1 MSHPDDCPCTGG
13 GVRDERAGSHPQ
25 AMTGDELQALFDQ
38 VSNWGRWG
46 ADDER
51 GALNHLGPDQVRAAA
66 ALVTEGRT
74 VSLSRNFPTQ
84 PGPENPWP
92 AQHHMV
98 IAGDDPCVPGMDGL
112 QVSTDYIGIAFHG
125 MASSHIDALCH
136 VFAEGRMYNGHPAT
150 DVKSTGARRNTIMS
164 ARDGVVGRGVLLDVP
179 RALGVE
185 FCDPEHMVTIEELQ
199 ACEAALGVEVGP
211 GDILL
216 VRLGRD
222 ARRVTHD
229 DQTVPGLDPRCV
241 AWLHERKV
249 AVLGGDGVHDPIPSG
264 VVHRDWA
271 MPIHMLGLVAMGLHL
286 LDNLDLEP
294 VAKVC
299 AELDRWSFQLVLA
312 PLRIEGGTGSPLNPI
327 AIF

>member
-1 MSHPDDCPCTGG
+1 MSG
-13 GVRDERAGSHPQ
+13 EA
-25 AMTGDELQALFDQ
+25 LQALFDQ

-46 ADDER
+46 AADER
-51 GALNHLGPDQVRAAA
+51 GALNHIGPAEVRAAA
-66 ALVTEGRT
+66 GLVTEGRT
-74 VSLSRNFPTQ
+74 LSLSRNFPTQ

-150 DVKSTGARRNTIMS
+150 DVKSTGARRNTIMC
-164 ARDGVVGRGVLLDVP
+164 AKDGVVSRGVLLDIP
-179 RALGVE
+179 RAQKVD
-185 FCDPEHMVTIEELQ
+185 FVDPDHMVTIAEL
-199 ACEAALGVEVGP
+199 EAAEQALGVRVGK

-222 ARRVTHD
+222 ARRKTHD
-229 DQTVPGLDPRCV
+229 DQVVPGLDPRCV
-241 AWLHERKV
+241 AWLHEREV
-249 AVLGGDGVHDPIPSG
+249 AILGGDGVHDPIPSG

-294 VAKVC
+294 C
-299 AELDRWSFQLVLA
+299 AATCADLGRWSFQLVLA

-327 AIF
+327 AVF